1 VETARPIAP
10 PVVAVMV
17 VHDPG
22 PYFAEVLRSLAAQDY
37 GNLKTLVLITGD
49 PGDLPAQIAAAVPRA
64 FVRAVDGNPGF
75 GPTANE
81 VLRLVEG
88 DNGFF
93 CFLHDDVALDPDA
106 IRLLVEELYRSNAG
120 VVGPKLVEWDDPTV
134 LQHVGSAVDR
144 FGEIDP
150 VVEPGETDQEQHDAV
165 RDVFALPSACLLVR
179 ADLFRT
185 LGGFAEHIDYHG
197 EDLDFCWRAHHQGAR
212 VLVVPSARGR
222 HVEGLDRRRPDLPH
236 ELLRARHRMAAV
248 ATLTGAR
255 RLPLLSIEL
264 VLATVSQALVGVV
277 TGHAARA
284 WAELRALLGLVP
296 RVPSVVVRRRALA
309 AGRLVPDREVTGLQ
323 MRGSA
328 RIAVYLR
335 SRDARPDPMQGGA
348 TAWRQRAGVGAA
360 IGWTCVVVALGIGTR
375 HLLTDGV
382 PSFGQFLPFD
392 PSPRHLL
399 HAATSGWNQHGLG
412 STSPSPTGLSLV
424 AIGSVVTLFHM
435 GLFHTLSVVGLV
447 LAGAIGTWRLSGA
460 FSTNRARL
468 VAVVVYLAVPL
479 HAQLVSQGRWAAL
492 LCTAAMPWSVDAM
505 RRSAGLHAGPD
516 DEVGERTVSF
526 GARRHVQLLAGGSLV
541 AAIAVAFAPAYLLLL
556 VIAAVLVAVA
566 TLVTGA
572 PLAAAARLALA
583 GLVAAAVAAVLN
595 GPWLLDHLGTGGWTA
610 IVGPPPA
617 ADVTHSAFEVVTFD
631 LGPARGVVLVVGL
644 YLPVLTAVL
653 LGRGWRLG
661 WAVRAAVLVLGFGWL
676 AVAGARGVG
685 PVRLPETGM
694 LLAPVALGLALAA
707 ACVAASLEVD
717 VLGGS
722 FGWRQ
727 PLALLAA
734 ATVVVGVVPGVIALG
749 NGRLHAPSST
759 LVDLMGQFP
768 EHPADGDYHILWV
781 GDQRVLP
788 VAPQPYRNGIGWA
801 VSTDR
806 QLTVADAFATPTHD
820 GDADVTAALDAM
832 ASGSTTR
839 AGRLL
844 APFAIRFVVVPLVDG
859 GVSRSDDPLLPPTGL
874 LDALGDQLDLAQVYS
889 PPNFVVYENRAWV
902 PLRSVLTGAAA
913 EASQTAGAA
922 SLAQADL
929 AGGVPLMVGAD
940 PLDVVTADIAA
951 GTVHLAV
958 PFDRNWTLRAGGADV
973 EPRPAFGATLA
984 FDVAQ
989 AGPVTIEYRSP
1000 SSVQAT
1006 VIAQLVGWLLV
1017 LAAASGVR
1025 IRRVRSRRRTHT
1037 DSFEPVLAFDP
1048 LMGPLEQQSPLDPDD
1063 DDDHDDDDHDGESDL
1078 EAAPVSLADVFAA
1091 APADDPTVMLRRPFD
1106 PAREITGEHPV
1117 IDAGPAVEPAAD
1129 EQPEEQS

>member
-1 VETARPIAP
+1 MDTARPIAP

-22 PYFAEVLRSLAAQDY
+22 PWFTEVLRALAAQDY
-37 GNLKTLVLITGD
+37 SNLKSLVLITGD
-49 PGDLPAQIAAAVPRA
+49 PGELPGQIATAVPRA

-93 CFLHDDVALDPDA
+93 CFLHDDVALEPDA
-106 IRLLVEELYRSNAG
+106 IRLLVEEMYRSNAG

-134 LQHVGSAVDR
+134 LQHVGFGVDR
-144 FGEIDP
+144 FAEMDP
-150 VVEPGETDQEQHDAV
+150 IVEPGETDQEQHDAV

-185 LGGFAEHIDYHG
+185 LGGFDEHIDFHG
-197 EDLDFCWRAHHQGAR
+197 DDLDFCWRAHHHGAR
-212 VLVVPSARGR
+212 VLVVPSAKAR
-222 HVEGLDRRRPDLPH
+222 HVESLVRRRPDLPH

-264 VLATVSQALVGVV
+264 VLATVSQALVGFV
-277 TGHAARA
+277 TGHATRA
-284 WAELRALLGLVP
+284 WAELRALIGLLP
-296 RVPSVVVRRRALA
+296 RTPAVVVRRRSLV

-323 MRGSA
+323 LRGSA
-328 RIAVYLR
+328 RIAAYLR
-335 SRDARPDPMQGGA
+335 SRDARPDPIQGGA
-348 TAWRQRAGVGAA
+348 GAWRQRAGVGAA
-360 IGWTCVVVALGIGTR
+360 IGWTCVVVALVIGTR

-399 HAATSGWNQHGLG
+399 RSSISGWNEHGLG
-412 STSPSPTGLSLV
+412 SSSPSPTGLTLI

-435 GLFHTLSVVGLV
+435 GLLHTVSVVGL
-447 LAGAIGTWRLSGA
+447 LLLGAIGMWRLSGA
-460 FSTNRARL
+460 FSTNRSRL

-492 LCTAAMPWSVDAM
+492 LCTAALPWSIDAM

-516 DEVGERTVSF
+516 DELGERTVSF
-526 GARRHVQLLAGGSLV
+526 GARRHVQLLAGGALV
-541 AAIAVAFAPAYLLLL
+541 AAIATGFTPAYLVL
-556 VIAAVLVAVA
+556 VLVSAVLVALA

-572 PLAAAARLALA
+572 PIAAAARLLLA
-583 GLVAAAVAAVLN
+583 GSVAALGAALLN
-595 GPWLLDHLGTGGWTA
+595 GPWLVDHLRTGGWTA
-610 IVGPPPA
+610 IVGPAPA
-617 ADVTHSAFEVVTFD
+617 AGISSSAVDVVSFD
-631 LGPARGVVLVVGL
+631 IGSVRGVVLSLAL
-644 YLPVLTAVL
+644 YLPVLAAVL

-661 WAVRAAVLVLGFGWL
+661 WAARAAALVLGFGWL
-676 AVAGARGVG
+676 AIAGARGAG

-717 VLGGS
+717 VRGGS

-727 PLALLAA
+727 PLAVL
-734 ATVVVGVVPGVIALG
+734 ATVAVAVGVLPGVAALG
-749 NGRLHAPSST
+749 DGRLHAPSST
-759 LVDLMGQFP
+759 LADLMGQFP
-768 EHPADGDYHILWV
+768 ERPAEGDYHILWV

-801 VSTDR
+801 VSSGR
-806 QLTVADAFATPTHD
+806 RLTVADAFATSERD
-820 GDADVTAALDAM
+820 GDDDVAAALDAI
-832 ASGSTTR
+832 ATGSTTR

-844 APFAIRFVVVPLVDG
+844 APFAVRYVVVPLVDG
-859 GVSRSDDPLLPPTGL
+859 GVSSPADPLPPPDGL
-874 LDALGDQLDLAQVYS
+874 IDALGDQLDLAPVYS

-902 PLRSVLTGAAA
+902 PVRSVLTATAA
-913 EASQTAGAA
+913 EVSRTAGAA

-929 AGGVPLMVGAD
+929 SGGAPIMVGAD
-940 PLDVVTADIAA
+940 ATDAASADVPA

-958 PFDRNWTLRAGGADV
+958 PFDRGWVLSSGGV
-973 EPRPAFGATLA
+973 EATGRPAFGATLA
-984 FDVAQ
+984 FDVAA
-989 AGPVTIEYRSP
+989 AGTATLEYRTS
-1000 SSVQAT
+1000 
-1006 VIAQLVGWLLV
+1006 
-1017 LAAASGVR
+1017 SGVR
-1025 IRRVRSRRRTHT
+1025 ATTLVQLLAWVMVIAASSGARVRRVRSRRRVLGE
-1037 DSFEPVLAFDP
+1037 SPQPVLTFDP
-1048 LMGPLEQQSPLDPDD
+1048 LKPVHGVGPDEVGL
-1063 DDDHDDDDHDGESDL
+1063 
-1078 EAAPVSLADVFAA
+1078 
-1091 APADDPTVMLRRPFD
+1091 DDPTVQLRRMVD
-1106 PAREITGEHPV
+1106 PAGEMVDPAGELVDPAGELVDLRPMDDLADPSDDEPSSHGSDDREVTP
-1117 IDAGPAVEPAAD
+1117 
-1129 EQPEEQS
+1129 